1 MIAPSLRTRLEKI
14 ATDNGFDLRLS
25 FENDWL
31 AFASSQTP
39 LRLWMS
45 VDAEK
50 QLLVAFSQTNIADE
64 LPQHQLVMPMF
75 LPPGAKAALRAPDMP
90 AFDRLVRRV
99 FQLSLTLPDELWHSF
114 QRQTANLPQSTE
126 VERLVVQRVGQDL
139 FRAALLDYWRGRCA
153 ISGLAV
159 RELLR
164 ASHIKPWADCETD
177 AERLD
182 VHNGIL
188 LAPHFDAAFDLG
200 FITIEDNG
208 EVVVSEVLPLE
219 ARQCLHLDKP
229 LHILGLH
236 ERHGRYLP
244 WHRAKVFK
252 QPREPRSI

>member
-1 MIAPSLRTRLEKI
+1 MISPSLRTRLEKI

-45 VDAEK
+45 VDADK
-50 QLLVAFSQTNIADE
+50 HPLVAFSQSNIADE
-64 LPQHQLVMPMF
+64 LPAHHLSEPPP
-75 LPPGAKAALRAPDMP
+75 LPLGAKAALRASDMP

-99 FQLSLTLPDELWHSF
+99 FQLSLTLPDELLHSF
-114 QRQTANLPQSTE
+114 QRQTASLPQTTE

-164 ASHIKPWADCETD
+164 ASHIKPWAHCETD

-200 FITIEDNG
+200 FITVEDDG
-208 EVVVSEVLPLE
+208 LVVVSNLLPLE

-229 LHILGLH
+229 LQIDGLH
-236 ERHGRYLP
+236 ERHARYLP
-244 WHRAKVFK
+244 WHRAKVF
-252 QPREPRSI
+252 REA